1 MNTKNRELFIE
12 RAKLYF
18 KDRAD
23 EFIKLIDDK
32 PTSGFFLNEKKAD
45 RETILSLVDFDYSPF
60 ELNPKSFKSN
70 EESIGKSKAYELG
83 LIYPQDN
90 ESSMPSTL
98 FDPTNIK
105 TAIDLCAAPGGK
117 SINTLNKLNDD
128 VLFISN
134 DVSNKR
140 ASILSNNLER
150 MGFENCLIT
159 NLKPEY
165 LADKFEG
172 LFDLVILDAP
182 CSGEGMIRKY
192 PEILDTYSTA
202 NILSIAEVQKN
213 LLDAAYKLLN
223 EGGQLVYSTCTFAFE
238 EDEDQVNNFLNKYK
252 DMKLVGDCKKLS
264 FLDGCEGQFMAL
276 LKKDGT
282 LVNKKYKPKKTVN
295 NKTVASFIKDNI
307 DIDEYYLYSHDNNY
321 YLSLM
326 PMPDLD
332 RGIVRT
338 GIYLGEVK
346 KYRFEPAYNLY
357 RSNKLKFKYKYDLND
372 DEYNKFIK
380 GESLQ
385 VNLSNHYY
393 QVTYKGFPLAYGKC
407 SNNELKNK
415 YPKGLR
421 RVV

>member
-1 MNTKNRELFIE
+1 MALNSIFFENDYLAKIKDLTLKEIIRLIILDVMKNENVKFSDITFDSGGFSNVLLVGNKVIKLGSRLTKKFPNNPYIIAPLLRRELKNDEETCFVEVTE
-12 RAKLYF
+12 RVNT
-18 KDRAD
+18 
-23 EFIKLIDDK
+23 
-32 PTSGFFLNEKKAD
+32 TSK
-45 RETILSLVDFDYSPF
+45 V
-60 ELNPKSFKSN
+60 SN
-70 EESIGKSKAYELG
+70 EELYQLFKNLRNLG
-83 LIYPQDN
+83 LVWIDVKDDNVGRLKSDNIIYWHENLEPSEDALEL
-90 ESSMPSTL
+90 ES
-98 FDPTNIK
+98 
-105 TAIDLCAAPGGK
+105 
-117 SINTLNKLNDD
+117 
-128 VLFISN
+128 
-134 DVSNKR
+134 KR
-140 ASILSNNLER
+140 GVSILKQ
-150 MGFENCLIT
+150 G
-159 NLKPEY
+159 
-165 LADKFEG
+165 
-172 LFDLVILDAP
+172 DLVILDAP

-202 NILSIAEVQKN
+202 NILSIAEIQKN
-213 LLDAAYKLLN
+213 LLDDAYKLLN

-238 EDEDQVNNFLNKYK
+238 EDEDQVNIFLNKYK

-282 LVNKKYKPKKTVN
+282 LVNKKYKSKKTVN

-321 YLSLM
+321 YLSLI

-332 RGIVRT
+332 RGIVRA

-346 KYRFEPAYNLY
+346 KDRFEPAYNLY

-393 QVTYKGFPLAYGKC
+393 QVTYKGFPIAYGKC